1 MQETKV
7 INAKY
12 LVADPLLPEKRG
24 HHWYQYHIIINLKG
38 RELGIKEHSFVHRHG
53 LECHFLL
60 RGAI

>member
-12 LVADPLLPEKRG
+12 LVADPLL
-24 HHWYQYHIIINLKG
+24 WYQYHIIINLKG
-38 RELGIKEHSFVHRHG
+38 RELSIKEHSFVHRRG